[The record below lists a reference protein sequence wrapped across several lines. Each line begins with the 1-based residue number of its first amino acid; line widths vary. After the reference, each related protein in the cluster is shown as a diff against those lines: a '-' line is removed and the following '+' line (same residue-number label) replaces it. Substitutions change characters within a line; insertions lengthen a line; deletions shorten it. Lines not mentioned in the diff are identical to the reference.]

1 MLASPRL
8 LIVDDDPMLLRL
20 LSLLVTSQLEQV
32 LVDTADSPFIA
43 LNRVKANAY
52 DVVISDVRMPGMN
65 GIDLASRI
73 GEISPSTAIV
83 LVSEAL
89 DQTDRVWSR
98 DIFAYLEKPI
108 DQHEFVRTVVH
119 AIEKGCPQCPATK
132 EAMAVELTLYAHC
145 YGD

>member
-1 MLASPRL
+1 
-8 LIVDDDPMLLRL
+8 
-20 LSLLVTSQLEQV
+20 
-32 LVDTADSPFIA
+32 
-43 LNRVKANAY
+43 
-52 DVVISDVRMPGMN
+52 MN

-83 LVSEAL
+83 LISGAL
-89 DQTDRVWSR
+89 DHSDRVWSR

-108 DQHEFVRTVVH
+108 DQHEFVRIVVH

>member
-32 LVDTADSPFIA
+32 LVDTADSPFLA
-43 LNRVKANAY
+43 LDRVKANAY

-83 LVSEAL
+83 LISGAL
-89 DQTDRVWSR
+89 DHSDRV
-98 DIFAYLEKPI
+98 
-108 DQHEFVRTVVH
+108 
-119 AIEKGCPQCPATK
+119 
-132 EAMAVELTLYAHC
+132 
-145 YGD
+145 